1 MQQLNASKI
10 SVLVLTILLITV
22 AVTHLRWKSNE
33 SKKIEWSSQHS
44 RSQAEGGQVKLSDV
58 NGIERHTQRRSIKK
72 SGKRGE
78 IITQNEWQLRPPEKL
93 DDSLP
98 QEVMDGIEKFAFF
111 IGFTRSGHSIVGS
124 FIDAHP
130 NMIIAY
136 QYQLFRELPKLGP
149 GDRDVLYNKLYSSS
163 HQNAIS
169 GWTSGQDTFKNYSLH
184 VNYPWQGRYD
194 KRISVIGDKA
204 GGSTAGV
211 YKSSPKKFIEL
222 YTRLQK
228 MVKIPLKSVFV
239 VRNPFDIIATH
250 VLYHNV
256 DGLKE
261 ILKRIAPEAQLPVGK
276 DTLETSGLIVALYK
290 TKMKQLQR
298 GNSDKEFSDAKYD
311 NEKRLEGELKSIAKF
326 SEANDK
332 LIDLL
337 GEENVLT
344 THNENL
350 VDDAKSEL
358 VRLCEFFEVE
368 CPSDYVQACADKVFK
383 SVSRTR
389 DFIVWPTRLR
399 KMVEE
404 DIIGRYKFFA
414 KYTFESD

>member
-1 MQQLNASKI
+1 MQRLNARKF
-10 SVLVLTILLITV
+10 SVLVLSALLIAV
-22 AVTHLRWKSNE
+22 AVTYLRPRVRTDE
-33 SKKIEWSSQHS
+33 SDLSQRSQPYVGDAADSKGEEKKI
-44 RSQAEGGQVKLSDV
+44 AERRDV
-58 NGIERHTQRRSIKK
+58 KK
-72 SGKRGE
+72 STRGG
-78 IITQNEWQLRPPEKL
+78 IVTQNEWRFRAQQKRQHV

-98 QEVMDGIEKFAFF
+98 QDVMDGIKKFAFF

-169 GWTSGQDTFKNYSLH
+169 GWTSGQDTFKNYSLQ
-184 VNYPWQGRYD
+184 VDYPWQGRYD
-194 KRISVIGDKA
+194 KCISVIGDKA
-204 GGSTAGV
+204 GGHTTGV
-211 YKSSPKKFIEL
+211 YKSSPKKFMEL
-222 YTRLQK
+222 YTRLKK
-228 MVKIPLKSVFV
+228 MVNIPLKSVLV

-250 VLYHNV
+250 FLYQSPKGV
-256 DGLKE
+256 AE
-261 ILKRIAPEAQLPVGK
+261 ILKKTIPDVQLPVGK
-276 DTLETSGLIVALYK
+276 DTLETTGLIIALYK
-290 TKMKQLQR
+290 STMKKLQQ
-298 GNSDKEFSDAKYD
+298 DKSHPKGFVDAKYD
-311 NEKRLEGELKSIAKF
+311 DEERLERQINLVTQQ

-337 GEENVLT
+337 GVENVLI

-350 VDDAKSEL
+350 VDKPKSEL

-404 DIIGRYKFFA
+404 DIIGHYKFFA